1 MNHDRALKFFA
12 GIVPEDKIINPK
24 PVAPTTDPVL
34 EEILWDAFNGRG
46 KRAARKRERSKLA
59 DEYIIKPEDDYLDI
73 DTAIDEVLN
82 EINQN

>member
-1 MNHDRALKFFA
+1 MNHNRALKFFA

-24 PVAPTTDPVL
+24 PVDSTIDPVL

-46 KRAARKRERSKLA
+46 KRAAKKRKKSKLA

-73 DTAIDEVLN
+73 DTAINEILN
-82 EINQN
+82 EIN